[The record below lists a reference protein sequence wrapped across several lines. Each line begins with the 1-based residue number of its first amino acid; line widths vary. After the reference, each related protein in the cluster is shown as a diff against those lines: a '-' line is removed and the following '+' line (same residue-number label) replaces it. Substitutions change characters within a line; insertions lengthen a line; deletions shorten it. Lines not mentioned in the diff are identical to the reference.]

1 MEKVLNSEKILNI
14 KSWYQVNM
22 MSSETITPR
31 QISPVPDASQ
41 LEVASSSSVPA
52 VSCAS
57 PGSSTVPSTE
67 NLTTGNAN
75 NKRQL
80 TRFHP
85 YHGAN
90 IILCEDNTVAY
101 RKASFADAVT
111 FSEKPLQPGEIFLVE
126 IEKNE
131 RGWSGHIRLGLTQLL
146 PDVIGSMSEGL
157 PQFALPD
164 LANLG
169 TSWIYPISKFEGHN
183 RSAAAGGVT
192 ETNSLFQ
199 TDTEPVWALDN
210 SSGAIIED
218 ESISRCNILGDSIY
232 VHTSR
237 GMVPKRLLRPTV
249 DSSDGNRGIL
259 PTDKGSRIGVV
270 YVPTEADKD
279 KGEMHFIINGVDQG
293 PCTKEIP
300 MDKSPL
306 HVVIDVYGT
315 TKQIRIVHLYG
326 IVSLQNAC
334 RDAILLHTKLQNIEK
349 LPLPER
355 LKNFLR
361 RND

>member
-1 MEKVLNSEKILNI
+1 MDSE
-14 KSWYQVNM
+14 
-22 MSSETITPR
+22 ITTPGDG
-31 QISPVPDASQ
+31 VPGAAPFPNVSAPT
-41 LEVASSSSVPA
+41 LSASSSAANSVP
-52 VSCAS
+52 VSN
-57 PGSSTVPSTE
+57 GEILPSTSHISS
-67 NLTTGNAN
+67 
-75 NKRQL
+75 KRQL
-80 TRFHP
+80 ARFHP

-111 FSEKPLQPGEIFLVE
+111 FSEKPLEPGEIFLVE

-131 RGWSGHIRLGLTQLL
+131 RGWSGHIRLGLTQLI
-146 PDVIGSMSEGL
+146 PDVVGSMSEGL

-169 TSWIYPISKFEGHN
+169 TSWIYPISKFESH
-183 RSAAAGGVT
+183 SL
-192 ETNSLFQ
+192 TNSSSAIGADI
-199 TDTEPVWALDN
+199 DTTNPFILNGQQQQPSTARDSSSRMDSDSDEPG
-210 SSGAIIED
+210 SSNPTR
-218 ESISRCNILGDSIY
+218 SNILGDALY
-232 VHTSR
+232 VRTPR
-237 GMVPKRLLRPTV
+237 GMIPKRLLQPTLGNGC
-249 DSSDGNRGIL
+249 DSNSGIL
-259 PTDKGSRIGVV
+259 LTDKGSRIGVV
-270 YVPTEADKD
+270 YVPTETDKD

-315 TKQIRIVHLYG
+315 TKQIRIIQLYG

-334 RDAILLHTKLQNIEK
+334 RDAILLHTKPHNIDM

-355 LKNFLR
+355 LKTFLR
-361 RND
+361 RCD

>member
-1 MEKVLNSEKILNI
+1 
-14 KSWYQVNM
+14 
-22 MSSETITPR
+22 MSSEISIPR
-31 QISPVPDASQ
+31 QVSTIPDTSQMEVGTSP
-41 LEVASSSSVPA
+41 SVPTA
-52 VSCAS
+52 SCAS
-57 PGSSTVPSTE
+57 PGSSKVSSAE
-67 NLTTGNAN
+67 NLPAGNIN

-80 TRFHP
+80 ARFHP

-169 TSWIYPISKFEGHN
+169 TSWIYPISKFESHSLSQ
-183 RSAAAGGVT
+183 RSGAAGGVI
-192 ETNSLFQ
+192 ETNPLFQ
-199 TDTEPVWALDN
+199 NATEPVWAQDN
-210 SSGAIIED
+210 SSGAVTEN
-218 ESISRCNILGDSIY
+218 ETTSRSNILGDSIY
-232 VHTSR
+232 VRTSR

-249 DSSDGNRGIL
+249 DNGDGNTGIL
-259 PTDKGSRIGVV
+259 LTDKGSRIGVV

-315 TKQIRIVHLYG
+315 TKQIRIIQLYG

-334 RDAILLHTKLQNIEK
+334 RDAILLHTKLHNIEK

>member
-1 MEKVLNSEKILNI
+1 
-14 KSWYQVNM
+14 
-22 MSSETITPR
+22 MSSEIT
-31 QISPVPDASQ
+31 VPGQNQPAPAATQ
-41 LEVASSSSVPA
+41 LEIGSVPSVSVSLTSLATNNA
-52 VSCAS
+52 VTNETLHPCN
-57 PGSSTVPSTE
+57 T
-67 NLTTGNAN
+67 N

-80 TRFHP
+80 ARFHP

-169 TSWIYPISKFEGHN
+169 TSWIYPISKFESHSLTPRNGTV
-183 RSAAAGGVT
+183 GGVI
-192 ETNSLFQ
+192 ETNPLFQ
-199 TDTEPVWALDN
+199 NVPKPEILRQDISGSVNDDEP
-210 SSGAIIED
+210 SSSTAAR
-218 ESISRCNILGDSIY
+218 SNILGDSLY
-232 VHTSR
+232 VRTPR
-237 GMVPKRLLRPTV
+237 GMIPKRLLRPTV
-249 DSSDGNRGIL
+249 DNGDCNSGIL
-259 PTDKGSRIGVV
+259 LTDKGSRIGVV

-315 TKQIRIVHLYG
+315 TKQIRIIQLYG

-334 RDAILLHTKLQNIEK
+334 RDAILLNIKPQNIGM

>member
-1 MEKVLNSEKILNI
+1 
-14 KSWYQVNM
+14 M
-22 MSSETITPR
+22 MSSETTIPR
-31 QISPVPDASQ
+31 QISPIPDASQ
-41 LEVASSSSVPA
+41 MEVGSSSA
-52 VSCAS
+52 EAAASCAS
-57 PGSSTVPSTE
+57 PECSTAASTE
-67 NLTTGNAN
+67 SVTTGNTN

-80 TRFHP
+80 ARFHP

-101 RKASFADAVT
+101 RKTSFADAVT

-169 TSWIYPISKFEGHN
+169 TSWIYPVSKFESHYLSHRNG
-183 RSAAAGGVT
+183 AGGGVI
-192 ETNSLFQ
+192 ETNSVFQ
-199 TDTEPVWALDN
+199 NATEPV
-210 SSGAIIED
+210 SVIET
-218 ESISRCNILGDSIY
+218 ESKYRSNILGDSIY
-232 VHTSR
+232 VRTSR

-249 DSSDGNRGIL
+249 DNGDGNTGIL
-259 PTDKGSRIGVV
+259 LTDKGSRIGVV

-315 TKQIRIVHLYG
+315 TKQIRIIQLYG

-334 RDAILLHTKLQNIEK
+334 RDAILLHTKRQNIEK

-355 LKNFLR
+355 LKSFLR